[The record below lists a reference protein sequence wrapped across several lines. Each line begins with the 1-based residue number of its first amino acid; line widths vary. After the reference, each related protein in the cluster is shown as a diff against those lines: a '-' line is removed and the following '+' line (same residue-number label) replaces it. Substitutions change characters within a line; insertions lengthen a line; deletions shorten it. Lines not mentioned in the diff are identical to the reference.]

1 MRTFI
6 IERSSFAGIG
16 KFGSRWLGDQVSLPY
31 YMGQSV
37 TGSMMMNLFGIPL
50 VGSDICGFVGD
61 TDPELCARWYM
72 VGAF

>member
-1 MRTFI
+1 
-6 IERSSFAGIG
+6 
-16 KFGSRWLGDQVSLPY
+16 
-31 YMGQSV
+31 MGQSV